1 MLLNTTESRSKAN
14 ESRLEVLGYDDKD
27 KVFIAKSPT
36 GNTLKISDTFAEMF
50 PMWAGR
56 VLITA
61 DSEEWALTAATTAT
75 GLATSVI
82 MSPAEAGIEG
92 VSSAEKTPDNR
103 VGVTIQIYN
112 RNRFDLKKQ
121 MILRIGQ
128 CIMTCPTTSAF
139 DAMPNA
145 KRKLKVGRSLR
156 FFGDG
161 FQRKALVGSRK
172 VWKIPVMEGDFIV
185 EDMFGVA
192 EAVAGGNFIILAKDK
207 LSGLKAAEES
217 VKAIRAEA
225 SEVILPFPGGICRSG
240 SKAGSL
246 KYKLSASTNHPF
258 CPRLRALVPDT
269 QVPEDVNCVYEIVID
284 GLSVEA
290 VRRAV
295 GEGVKAAATIP
306 GVMRIS
312 AGNYGGKL
320 GPYKA
325 VLKEVLGLS

>member
-1 MLLNTTESRSKAN
+1 LLLNTTESRSKAN

-27 KVFIAKSPT
+27 KAFIAKSPK

-92 VSSAEKTPDNR
+92 ALSAEKTPDSR

-112 RNRFDLKKQ
+112 RNRFDLKRQ

-128 CIMTCPTTSAF
+128 CVMTCPTTSAF

>member
-27 KVFIAKSPT
+27 KAFIAKSPK

-82 MSPAEAGIEG
+82 MSPAEAGIER
-92 VSSAEKTPDNR
+92 VSSAEKTPDSR

-207 LSGLKAAEES
+207 LSGLKAAQEA

-258 CPRLRALVPDT
+258 CPRLRALVSDT

-284 GLSVEA
+284 GLSVDA

>member
-1 MLLNTTESRSKAN
+1 MLLNTTESRSQAS

-27 KVFIAKSPT
+27 KAFIAKSPT

-92 VSSAEKTPDNR
+92 VLSAEKTPDSR

-112 RNRFDLKKQ
+112 RNRFDLKRQ

-161 FQRKALVGSRK
+161 FQRKAVVGSRK

-207 LSGLKAAEES
+207 FSGLKAAEEA

-269 QVPEDVNCVYEIVID
+269 RVPEDVNCVYEIVID
-284 GLSVEA
+284 GLSVDA

>member
-1 MLLNTTESRSKAN
+1 MLLNTTESRSKAS

-27 KVFIAKSPT
+27 KAFITKSPK

-92 VSSAEKTPDNR
+92 VLSAERTPDSR

-112 RNRFDLKKQ
+112 RNRFDLKRQ

-128 CIMTCPTTSAF
+128 CVMTCPTTSAF

-145 KRKLKVGRSLR
+145 KRKLRVGRSLR

-192 EAVAGGNFIILAKDK
+192 EAVAGGNFIILAKDR
-207 LSGLKAAEES
+207 LSGLKAAEEA

-284 GLSVEA
+284 GLSVDA

-325 VLKEVLGLS
+325 VLKEILGLS